1 MLVIVVD
8 EGLEVL
14 NLDHLTAILAIVDQ
28 GVDLERLGRVLRQ
41 QLLNLDI
48 IK

>member
-1 MLVIVVD
+1 MLVIIVD
-8 EGLEVL
+8 QCLEVL
-14 NLDHLTAILAIVDQ
+14 NLDHLTAILAIVYQ
-28 GVDLERLGRVLRQ
+28 GIDLERLGCMLRQ

>member
-14 NLDHLTAILAIVDQ
+14 NLDHLTAILAIVHQ
-28 GVDLERLGRVLRQ
+28 GVDLERLGCVLRQ